1 MPRSACSGWSS
12 QTRGNA
18 STLQRTLAL
27 AVLGAAISGW
37 YTTLTPATAPPMR
50 VAELSGDV
58 CANLDAAQQC
68 VGGMLDVIPSLEL
81 SAENEIDITDRHT
94 TGERA
99 LSQAIAESAAEVTE
113 RAADRKWRLHW
124 HLAEAQRL
132 NRHRLKE
139 AKDASAQV
147 LEEQLEPVLEADH
160 AAAVN
165 SEMVSA
171 LESSAYDYHIGLLSA
186 LLPTARL
193 DWGLLLMALVATFWY
208 MLRWTSAKS
217 RAAISMD
224 KPVYTV
230 EIVRTQL
237 NAFRVKQPCSPTTQ
251 WSPIA
256 KWFSPPAQQSSLL
269 EESPQSSSGR
279 CPPVPSHGGNAGILP
294 QLWGMTKSQLLL
306 FVEACRTAQGWKQL
320 EQSTERKEAGY
331 VNGYQIDTE
340 FVQPWTKGT
349 GCSVSLLMNSKPL
362 QADIMISHG
371 QLRSDLIKL
380 PVSAVV
386 GSVGRRH

>member
-50 VAELSGDV
+50 LAGES
-58 CANLDAAQQC
+58 ANLDAAQQC

-81 SAENEIDITDRHT
+81 SAENEIDIP
-94 TGERA
+94 
-99 LSQAIAESAAEVTE
+99 
-113 RAADRKWRLHW
+113 
-124 HLAEAQRL
+124 EAQRL

-147 LEEQLEPVLEADH
+147 LEEQLEPLLEADH
-160 AAAVN
+160 AAAVD
-165 SEMVSA
+165 SEMASA
-171 LESSAYDYHIGLLSA
+171 LEPSAYDYHIGLLSA
-186 LLPTARL
+186 LLPTVRL
-193 DWGLLLMALVATFWY
+193 DWGLLLMALVATFFWY

-224 KPVYTV
+224 KQVYTV

-279 CPPVPSHGGNAGILP
+279 FPPVPSHGGNAGIAP

-306 FVEACRTAQGWKQL
+306 FVEACRAAQGWKQL